1 MGVMKADG
9 NMINRIRYS
18 VAAVFLAA
26 AVLLSF
32 IPAASA
38 ATEPL
43 RPGPRGTVSISG
55 AWALYPLAVKWREEF
70 NKVYPGITVDV
81 QAGGAGKGVTD
92 VLAGAVD
99 IGMVSR
105 EINPVEKEKGIVA
118 MAVARDAVVA
128 VFNVGNPAAAAI
140 LKHGVTGPK
149 FAAIW
154 IKSAVKD
161 WESAMGA
168 TSATTASARPT
179 ALNVYTRSDAC
190 GAAETW
196 AAFLGGHQ
204 EDLQGIG
211 VYGDPGL
218 AEAVRR
224 DPYGLGYNNINYAY
238 DPKTGL
244 PINGLAVCPLDRNGN
259 GLIDPEESFYSTRAE
274 IVAAIARGAYP
285 APPSRDLYFVV
296 KNGRFSKDTA
306 LFLRWVLTEG
316 RKYIGEM
323 GYIELGSEAA
333 SAALKMVDAAGEAR

>member
-1 MGVMKADG
+1 M
-9 NMINRIRYS
+9 NRAKYS
-18 VAAVFLAA
+18 GAAVVLASMVLF
-26 AVLLSF
+26 AVFSSA
-32 IPAASA
+32 PGSASA
-38 ATEPL
+38 VTGPS
-43 RPGPRGTVSISG
+43 RPGSQRTVSISG
-55 AWALYPLAVKWREEF
+55 AWALYPLAIKWREEF

-128 VFNVGNPAAAAI
+128 VFNGRNPAAAAI
-140 LKHGVTGPK
+140 LKHGVTGPQ

-154 IKSAVKD
+154 MKSAVKD
-161 WESAMGA
+161 WESATGAIGA
-168 TSATTASARPT
+168 TGASAASSRRT
-179 ALNVYTRSDAC
+179 TLNVYTRSDAC

-244 PINGLAVCPLDRNGN
+244 PIKGLAVCPLDRNGN
-259 GLIDPEESFYSTRAE
+259 GLIDPEESFYSTRAD

-296 KNGRFSKDTA
+296 KNGPLPKDAA

-323 GYIELGSEAA
+323 GYIGLGPEAA